1 MSKLTDS
8 NESNVMHNEAAP
20 SLRPNKH
27 IVALMT
33 FFSLLPLV
41 YFIPPFVASYFV
53 SNLAITI
60 VSVAIIVPVI
70 SYVLLPVMIKI
81 FYK

>member
-8 NESNVMHNEAAP
+8 NKSNVMHTEASS
-20 SLRPNKH
+20 SLRPNRH

-41 YFIPPFVASYFV
+41 YFIPSFVASYFV
-53 SNLAITI
+53 SDLAITFA
-60 VSVAIIVPVI
+60 SVAIIVPVI